1 MALFANKPSLTGWP
15 AHEYQWRGSP
25 PFISQVGNEAKQ
37 FYQGTLS
44 DSLQWLTKH
53 HVAYIVWREV
63 EQEKYPDAW
72 RKIQQQITRDYF
84 WLPFKQYGDVR
95 LGIWQRKRGGQR

>member
-1 MALFANKPSLTGWP
+1 
-15 AHEYQWRGSP
+15 
-25 PFISQVGNEAKQ
+25 VGNEAKQ

-44 DSLQWLTKH
+44 DSLQWLAKH

-72 RKIQQQITRDYF
+72 RKIQRQITRDYF
-84 WLPFKQYGDVR
+84 WLPFLQNGDMR
-95 LGIWQRKRGGQR
+95 LGIWQRKRGEQR